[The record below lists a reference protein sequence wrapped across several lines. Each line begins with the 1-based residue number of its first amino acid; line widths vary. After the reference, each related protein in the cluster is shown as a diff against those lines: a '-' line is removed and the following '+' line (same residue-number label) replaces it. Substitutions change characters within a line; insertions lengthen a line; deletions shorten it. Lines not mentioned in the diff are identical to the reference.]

1 MKITATIITL
11 NEAENIR
18 AACESVNWADE
29 ILVVDSEST
38 DSTRDIATQCGARV
52 IVNPWPGFSEQ
63 KQFAVNSAN
72 HDWVF
77 SLDADERVSSDLL
90 SSISALR
97 SKDESTLADGYRVA
111 RRAFYMGRWIR
122 GGGWYPDYQL
132 RFFNRTRGRWG
143 ERLIHESVSMDQSAR
158 VEILCG
164 DLLHYSMR
172 DTTHHRQMIEER
184 YAPLGARQML
194 RDGKRTSAWRAAV
207 AGPAAF
213 LRSFLLKG
221 GWRDGRAGLTIA
233 NFAWRHASL
242 KHSILYDLQNQR
254 LDVAARK

>member
-18 AACESVNWADE
+18 AACESVAWADE

-38 DSTRDIATQCGARV
+38 DATRNLAAQSGARV
-52 IVNPWPGFSEQ
+52 IVNPWPGFSAQ
-63 KQFAVNSAN
+63 KQFAVNAAS
-72 HDWVF
+72 HDWIF
-77 SLDADERVSSDLL
+77 SLDADERVSPELF
-90 SSISALR
+90 SSIATLR
-97 SKDESTLADGYRVA
+97 SIADSTLLDGYRVA

-132 RFFNRTRGRWG
+132 RLFNRQRGHWG
-143 ERLIHESVSMDQSAR
+143 ERLIHESVTMNEGAR
-158 VEILCG
+158 VGIIRG

-172 DTTHHRQMIEER
+172 DTAHHWQMIQER
-184 YAPLGARQML
+184 YAPLGAQQML
-194 RDGKRTSAWRAAV
+194 REGKRTSVWRTAV

-213 LRSFLLKG
+213 LRSFVLKG

-233 NFAWRHASL
+233 NFAWRHAAL
-242 KHSILYDLQNQR
+242 KHSILYELQNQQR
-254 LDVAARK
+254 GGAARE